1 MSLGRLCF
9 FGAFS
14 HTFIRQ
20 VGNSITVI
28 EKVKMTINY
37 SGGTNVSLKKGP
49 NKAGG
54 LGLH

>member
-9 FGAFS
+9 FGAYS